1 MNKNIKLSIIVLLSI
16 TFLYFF
22 IKILGFLPKKYI
34 EGIKL
39 LGSFS
44 MLAILS
50 GTIFAIFK
58 DKTEKQ
64 YKDKKDYFE
73 NILLNFTKIDD
84 FLIENYDK
92 YSIILSIL
100 YNKVQIPSSDVD
112 LNSLAKKM
120 DKRTKDMLFLIY
132 NKLCI
137 IFEKM
142 FLVNKDL
149 FSNKELG
156 IRVRLYT
163 ENVFFY
169 EYWNLNHNLFNTNF
183 VNFMNDKYKYLLKD
197 GNKYN
202 KFNRSLNISY
212 FNDVPF
218 IYKSSKYNGLY
229 Y

>member
-1 MNKNIKLSIIVLLSI
+1 
-16 TFLYFF
+16 
-22 IKILGFLPKKYI
+22 
-34 EGIKL
+34 
-39 LGSFS
+39 
-44 MLAILS
+44 
-50 GTIFAIFK
+50 
-58 DKTEKQ
+58 
-64 YKDKKDYFE
+64 
-73 NILLNFTKIDD
+73 
-84 FLIENYDK
+84 
-92 YSIILSIL
+92 
-100 YNKVQIPSSDVD
+100 
-112 LNSLAKKM
+112 
-120 DKRTKDMLFLIY
+120 
-132 NKLCI
+132 
-137 IFEKM
+137 M